1 MSPNDA
7 NILILPR
14 FRSLSFRRERVICVN
29 AGFAPSAVWPA
40 GTLAFEQT
48 LRGVPLPIATRITVD
63 REDDGVTAIL
73 PIDWE
78 VLGHRL
84 PGASEVELASQR
96 FLGARGGWLLLP
108 LFFVA
113 WLLGKVTGRLAVAT
127 VKLSAD
133 AVLAGHSFKAGTL
146 ISLDRRG
153 VILGSYAPPVALP

>member
-29 AGFAPSAVWPA
+29 AGFDPSAVWPA
-40 GTLAFEQT
+40 GTLAFEQA

-113 WLLGKVTGRLAVAT
+113 WLLGKVTGRLPV
-127 VKLSAD
+127 VKVKISRD
-133 AVLAGHSFKAGTL
+133 GVLAGHRFKAGTE
-146 ISLDRRG
+146 ISLDRHG
-153 VILGSYAPPVALP
+153 VILRTYAPLVALP